1 MKSLQKFILPGL
13 LILFVILVYTI
24 YFAPKKGLGSFD
36 DFDANHSAVKD
47 IKVAL
52 VLEKGIERNPQGG
65 ALFYASDKNNTTV
78 SVNADKVP
86 DGIEAAKI
94 VILRGHLNQNNSFHA
109 HDVLLTD

>member
-13 LILFVILVYTI
+13 IITIVIIVYAV
-24 YFAPKKGLGSFD
+24 YFAPKEGLGSFN

-52 VLEKGIERNPQGG
+52 IKDRGINRSPQGG
-65 ALFYASDKNNTTV
+65 AVFYAADRNNNTV
-78 SVNADKVP
+78 VVNADKVP
-86 DGIEAAKI
+86 PGIESAEI

-109 HDVLLTD
+109 HDVLLD